1 MASSLGGAFGVAISA
16 AVYGAIANAA
26 SIEAAAAG
34 GVIVNVIFG
43 ILSIFSIVLMVPKNA
58 GKEHKENILNKKA
71 G

>member
-16 AVYGAIANAA
+16 AVYGAVANAA
-26 SIEAAAAG
+26 SIEATAAG

-43 ILSIFSIVLMVPKNA
+43 ILSIFSIVLMVSKNA
-58 GKEHKENILNKKA
+58 GKEHKENVLNKKA